1 MPTPFT
7 RRRKTMRIKAFL
19 KSNLGFI
26 IFLAVFGVIGGIF
39 TGLWSL
45 ETISPEMLEE
55 SLAMVGSEGVLIFI
69 GVVQVMFYSVFLGIV
84 GKAIAERI
92 GLWREWSFDKKG
104 ALVTGIVILVGGA
117 MLILPDVFIFSHF
130 SEAVADSY
138 LEKPTLNYIIT
149 ALTYGGVVEEVMMRL
164 FLMSLVALVIS
175 RFRADKDATS
185 GVVLASNIIV
195 ALVFAAGHLPAT
207 AMTTG
212 ITVPILIRCFLLNG
226 GFGFVFGYLYQKYG
240 IYYAMAAHA
249 GVHLVSKLIWII
261 FI

>member
-1 MPTPFT
+1 M
-7 RRRKTMRIKAFL
+7 KIKAFF
-19 KSNLGFI
+19 KTNLGFL

-39 TGLWSL
+39 TSLWSL
-45 ETISPEMLEE
+45 ESLSPEMLEE

-69 GVVQVMFYSVFLGIV
+69 GVVQVLFYSLVLGIV
-84 GKAIAERI
+84 GKAIAEKV
-92 GLWREWSFDKKG
+92 GLWREWSFDSKG
-104 ALVTGIVILVGGA
+104 ALVTGIVTLIGGA
-117 MLILPDVFIFSHF
+117 ALILPDVFIFSRF

-138 LEKPTLNYIIT
+138 LQKPSINYIIT
-149 ALTYGGVVEEVMMRL
+149 SLTYGGVVEEVMMRL

-207 AMTTG
+207 AMTMG
-212 ITVPILIRCFLLNG
+212 ITVPILIRCFLMNG

-240 IYYAMAAHA
+240 IYYAMLAHA
-249 GVHLVSKLIWII
+249 GVHLVSKLIWIL